1 MEKSKHSNSKNEN
14 IETKYLNNTISKVK
28 NNLFDLEKDF
38 TELKGIKIKIK
49 REIDVLFFKPILVSI
64 DNMDRFERKQMEKKR
79 PIKNTSHD
87 WLIHYIIKPITKPY
101 YKLLRVAI
109 SGTTIILNME
119 VTVIKIKTNQKKQNR
134 TKLKTLLDRYNIKVN
149 EPQYKRCGV
158 TPHFPKTKK

>member
-87 WLIHYIIKPITKPY
+87 
-101 YKLLRVAI
+101 
-109 SGTTIILNME
+109 
-119 VTVIKIKTNQKKQNR
+119 
-134 TKLKTLLDRYNIKVN
+134 
-149 EPQYKRCGV
+149 
-158 TPHFPKTKK
+158 